1 MDDDDKKGKRF
12 LKLIN
17 DQNNLQW
24 NIVSK
29 LSSLITSKWN
39 STELQKELET
49 LSEEHS
55 IITKELKFT
64 KVKKSGEGGWGMGF
78 QCISYIFITWICN
91 YTKSIQNCFGSHVCF
106 IL

>member
-1 MDDDDKKGKRF
+1 MDDDEKGKRF
-12 LKLIN
+12 LKLID

-24 NIVSK
+24 NIMSK

-55 IITKELKFT
+55 IITKEL
-64 KVKKSGEGGWGMGF
+64 
-78 QCISYIFITWICN
+78 N
-91 YTKSIQNCFGSHVCF
+91 SIDDNS

>member
-1 MDDDDKKGKRF
+1 MDDDEKGKRF

-24 NIVSK
+24 NIMSK
-29 LSSLITSKWN
+29 LSSLITLKWN

-55 IITKELKFT
+55 IITKELN
-64 KVKKSGEGGWGMGF
+64 SLDD
-78 QCISYIFITWICN
+78 N
-91 YTKSIQNCFGSHVCF
+91 SI
-106 IL
+106 L